1 VHVPV
6 KRNGTIYTRLHFAK
20 SQDRR
25 PVPRVCGTPTNRWR
39 ASEVQA
45 LMIRPAQIFYWQF
58 AKSHLSLASLDK
70 NGRRS
75 M

>member
-25 PVPRVCGTPTNRWR
+25 PVSRVCGVPQNRRR
-39 ASEVQA
+39 AFEMPAV
-45 LMIRPAQIFYWQF
+45 MIRPVQIFCWQL
-58 AKSHLSLASLDK
+58 AKSRLSLASLDK